1 MSKALTIRQPWASAI
16 VEGFKTIETRS
27 RMTKFRGR
35 ILIHAGRKDFYA
47 YQDNILM
54 VEELKD
60 IFPQYSD
67 LETGAIIGSATLADC
82 VPVETID
89 DQLRTMPIERALG
102 DYSDGRFAWILTDV
116 KKFKQP
122 IRNVKGQL
130 GLWTYPMEKEVV
142 NG

>member
-16 VEGFKTIETRS
+16 VEGLKTIETRS

-35 ILIHAGRKDFYA
+35 ILIHAGRKDFYVHK
-47 YQDNILM
+47 QLCM
-54 VEELKD
+54 FVKELKNALPD
-60 IFPQYSD
+60 YSQV
-67 LETGAIIGSATLADC
+67 ETGAIIGSATLSDC
-82 VPVETID
+82 VPVETIISTLS
-89 DQLRTMPIERALG
+89 QNELALG
-102 DYSDGRFAWILTDV
+102 DYSPGRFAWILTDV